1 MRMSETDSTSPPN
14 GPEAS
19 FRGGLRAAWTSVFAY
34 VLFGTYVGIG
44 ALALDFG
51 FSAGWLT
58 ASTLLVWAA
67 PAQVIIIS
75 GLGGGAS
82 LIEVGLAVTLSAVR
96 LLPMVVALQPVVRG
110 SRTKTWQLALI
121 AHLTAISMWVESL
134 RLLPSMP
141 RDQRFAFCSGLGTGL
156 IVAAVAGGLVG
167 FYLTAG
173 LPVVLAAA
181 LLFLTPLSFLVSVAG
196 NSRTLVERV
205 AFGLG
210 FVVAPLLAAYK
221 IELDLL
227 WTGIIGGTLGFA
239 AHRLRE
245 ALRRGAPR

>member
-1 MRMSETDSTSPPN
+1 M
-14 GPEAS
+14 PEAS
-19 FRGGLRAAWTSVFAY
+19 FRGGLRYAGRSVFAY
-34 VLFGTYVGIG
+34 VLFGTYVGLG

-51 FSAGWLT
+51 FSALWLSL
-58 ASTLLVWAA
+58 STVFMWAA

-82 LIEVGLAVTLSAVR
+82 LIEVALAVTLSAVR
-96 LLPMVVALQPVVRG
+96 LLPMVVALMPVVRG
-110 SRTKTWQLALI
+110 PRTPTWQLALI
-121 AHLTAISMWVESL
+121 AHMTAISMWVESL
-134 RLLPSMP
+134 RLLPAMP
-141 RDQRFAFCSGLGTGL
+141 REQRARFCMGLGTGL
-156 IVAAVAGGLVG
+156 ISAAVAGGLVG

-173 LPVVLAAA
+173 LPVVLAAG
-181 LLFLTPLSFLVSVAG
+181 LLFLTPLSFLVSVAR
-196 NSRTLVERV
+196 NSKTLVERT

-245 ALRRGAPR
+245 ALRREAPR

>member
-1 MRMSETDSTSPPN
+1 M
-14 GPEAS
+14 PEAS
-19 FRGGLRAAWTSVFAY
+19 FRGGLRYAGRSVFAY
-34 VLFGTYVGIG
+34 VLFGTYVGLG

-51 FSAGWLT
+51 FSALWLSL
-58 ASTLLVWAA
+58 STIFMWAA

-82 LIEVGLAVTLSAVR
+82 LIEVALAVTLSAVR
-96 LLPMVVALQPVVRG
+96 LLPMVVALMPVVRG
-110 SRTKTWQLALI
+110 SRTPTWQLALI
-121 AHLTAISMWVESL
+121 AHMTAISMWVESL
-134 RLLPSMP
+134 RLLPALP
-141 RDQRFAFCSGLGTGL
+141 REQRARFCMGLGTGL
-156 IVAAVAGGLVG
+156 ISAAVTGGLVG

-173 LPVVLAAA
+173 LPVVLAAG
-181 LLFLTPLSFLVSVAG
+181 LLFLTPLSFLVSVAR
-196 NSRTLVERV
+196 NSKTLVERT

-245 ALRRGAPR
+245 ALRREAPR